1 MVIMEMP
8 GIEAVF
14 HKPEITAQN
23 ANKVTLTEF
32 SNS

>member
-1 MVIMEMP
+1 MKMP
-8 GIEAVF
+8 GIETVF

-23 ANKVTLTEF
+23 ANKVTLTVF